1 MDNVVLK
8 SEILCLQELE
18 PNDVT
23 QQYVDWLNNVEINKY
38 LESRH
43 THQDI
48 QKVRLFVEVCRDSK
62 LDFLFG
68 IFLKNSMKH
77 IGNIR
82 LHSIDKNHSHAEIG
96 LLIGDKNSWGQGFAS
111 MSISMVT
118 QFAFNQLGLN
128 KLSAG
133 CYENNIGSKKAF
145 EKSGYQIEGFFRSHV
160 QSHNGREGVWK
171 LGCLSSDLNSIK

>member
-23 QQYVDWLNNVEINKY
+23 QQYVDWLNNVEINRY

-62 LDFLFG
+62 LDLFLR
-68 IFLKNSMKH
+68 NC
-77 IGNIR
+77 N
-82 LHSIDKNHSHAEIG
+82 
-96 LLIGDKNSWGQGFAS
+96 
-111 MSISMVT
+111 
-118 QFAFNQLGLN
+118 LN
-128 KLSAG
+128 VDNMFKYLA
-133 CYENNIGSKKAF
+133 
-145 EKSGYQIEGFFRSHV
+145 
-160 QSHNGREGVWK
+160 
-171 LGCLSSDLNSIK
+171 